1 MKQLARQES
10 STENTTTQPSFIC
23 GFDDGARSTACTNP
37 APDDASYCSQ
47 HDPEVVTI
55 ERSYL
60 VRVVQTYT
68 GRLPESREERTDDV
82 DQFIC
87 DNFLLVSDE
96 TETVDEDELQVILRH
111 PDGSAEAL

>member
-1 MKQLARQES
+1 MSQAVYDQS
-10 STENTTTQPSFIC
+10 STSSTAVRPAFAC

-47 HDPEVVTI
+47 HDPEVVTV

-68 GRLPESREERTDDV
+68 GKLPEGREGRTDNI
-82 DQFIC
+82 DQFVC

-96 TETVDEDELQVILRH
+96 TETVEDAELQTILIR
-111 PDGSAEAL
+111 PDGSAQAL

>member
-10 STENTTTQPSFIC
+10 STENTTTQPYFIC

-68 GRLPESREERTDDV
+68 GRLPKAGRNVLTMSTSSSATTFFWSATKSRPSTRT
-82 DQFIC
+82 
-87 DNFLLVSDE
+87 NF
-96 TETVDEDELQVILRH
+96 R
-111 PDGSAEAL
+111 